1 MTQATQTSE
10 PSTPPAGDGRFV
22 LAAGVLLV
30 LIIAMLAFLWLRER
44 KTRMGLE
51 NDLARVRKETAQNLD
66 VMQALQGLTGQ
77 PGRTPHAGGIEA
89 FSWLTDR
96 EGDAVKAVVDGQP
109 CMAVRITREAGERL
123 GFRPGDVVCVAA
135 ASAATR
141 PAASAPAAP

>member
-1 MTQATQTSE
+1 MTQAIQTPE

-22 LAAGVLLV
+22 LAVGVLLV

-51 NDLARVRKETAQNLD
+51 NDLAQVRKDAQNLD

-77 PGRTPHAGGIEA
+77 AGRTPHAGGVEA

-96 EGDAVKAVVDGQP
+96 EGDSAVKAVVDGQP
-109 CMAVRITREAGERL
+109 
-123 GFRPGDVVCVAA
+123 
-135 ASAATR
+135 
-141 PAASAPAAP
+141 